1 MEWLRNYYV
10 WMDGP
15 FEYLDA
21 KHIENLAK
29 HFHVEFEKTQ
39 KYYRNKIKQDMM
51 GNPVLK
57 FRVSLITRLNF

>member
-15 FEYLDA
+15 FEYLNA
-21 KHIENLAK
+21 R
-29 HFHVEFEKTQ
+29 HVEKLVQNFQAEFEKIQ
-39 KYYRNKIKQDMM
+39 KNYRNKIKQDMM

-57 FRVSLITRLNF
+57 FRVS